1 MLSGHPLCGHVLSS
15 LLTASVVLAL
25 AGPVCSQSPICG
37 GLRMVEDP
45 ISEAPYLA
53 CTDLRG
59 ANLTRADGER
69 TDLRGAD
76 LRWANLTQADLGR
89 ADLRGADL
97 RWANL
102 DRADL
107 SLVLLIDA
115 NLATTILTGAVLSGA
130 DLTGALLSGAD
141 LTGAD
146 LGTDGEWATDLSGA
160 DLTGANLAGA
170 NLSMARGLDTA
181 TLTGAFYNSATQFPP
196 DLDPAEAGMN
206 YVEEE

>member
-76 LRWANLTQADLGR
+76 LRWANLTQADLG
-89 ADLRGADL
+89 
-97 RWANL
+97 
-102 DRADL
+102 
-107 SLVLLIDA
+107 
-115 NLATTILTGAVLSGA
+115 
-130 DLTGALLSGAD
+130 
-141 LTGAD
+141 
-146 LGTDGEWATDLSGA
+146 TDGECATDLSGA

>member
-89 ADLRGADL
+89 
-97 RWANL
+97 
-102 DRADL
+102 
-107 SLVLLIDA
+107 VLLIDA
-115 NLATTILTGAVLSGA
+115 NLATTILTGAV
-130 DLTGALLSGAD
+130 
-141 LTGAD
+141 
-146 LGTDGEWATDLSGA
+146 LSGA